1 MASSKSLAARV
12 EALRRELHEH
22 LYRYHV
28 LSAPTISDLEY
39 DALFKELQALEA
51 EHPELRTPDSP
62 TVRVGGTISEK
73 FEKVRHPGPIL
84 SLSNCFDADDVR
96 AWFERIR
103 KLDPR
108 VAEAAFVV
116 EPKIDGLT
124 VVLHYRD
131 GVFVQGATRGD
142 GEIGEDITPNLRT
155 LRKLP
160 LRLRGADEGAG
171 KGRRRAAAAAPPP
184 VLVVRGEAVI
194 YTTDFERF
202 NQAQIAKNGRTFAN
216 PRNTASGAL
225 RNLDT
230 TLTAAVPISLLC
242 YQVVAAEGLTPG
254 TQWETLT
261 YLRDFGFP
269 VSDVARRF
277 TALEDAITYCQ
288 SFADKRDSL
297 PFEIDGMVIKLDD
310 LRLQADLGFVGK
322 DPRGATA
329 FKFPARE
336 VTTQLVDVTVD
347 VGRTGKITPT
357 AVLEPVEVGGVT
369 VRNATLHNFDYIRD
383 NDIRLGD
390 RVLLKRSGDVIP
402 YVIGPVLEA
411 RTGGEKKIKPP
422 KACPSCGEP
431 VQQAEGEVDV
441 FCVNSACPAQLNRV
455 VEYFGAV
462 LDIEGFGEKIAH
474 ASVEQGKV
482 RDVADVF
489 TLSKEALL
497 DLPGFADKKADKLLA
512 AIQAA
517 KTRPL
522 GRLLAALGIRGIG
535 FVAANDLAAHFGSFD
550 ALGAA
555 DAETLQQVDGI
566 GPSASAAVVEWF
578 AEKRNRA
585 VLDKLRAAGVWPT
598 AAPKVASTAAGPF
611 TGQTFVI
618 TGTLPTLGRDEAKEY
633 IEARG
638 GKVTD
643 SVSKKTSYLVLG
655 ESPGS
660 KLAKAQSLGVT
671 ILDEAALRK
680 LGG

>member
-1 MASSKSLAARV
+1 MPSAKNPAARI

-28 LSAPTISDLEY
+28 QSAPTISDQEY
-39 DALFKELQALEA
+39 DALFNELKALEA
-51 EHPELRTPDSP
+51 EHPELRSPDSP
-62 TVRVGGTISEK
+62 TQRVGGFVSER

-84 SLSNCFDADDVR
+84 SLSNCFNADDVR

-103 KLDPR
+103 KLDAR

-124 VVLHYRD
+124 VVLHYQD

-142 GEIGEDITPNLRT
+142 GEVGEDVTPNLRT
-155 LRKLP
+155 IRMLP
-160 LRLRGADEGAG
+160 LRLRAPQTAS
-171 KGRRRAAAAAPPP
+171 KRKTAASAFPQR
-184 VLVVRGEAVI
+184 LVVRGEAVI
-194 YTTDFERF
+194 FTRDFERF
-202 NQAQIAKNGRTFAN
+202 NQAQVAKGARTFAN

-230 TLTAAVPISLLC
+230 TQTAAVPISLLC
-242 YQVVAAEGLTPG
+242 YQIVAADGLTPG
-254 TQWETLT
+254 TQWETLE
-261 YLRDFGFP
+261 YLRGLGFP
-269 VSDVARRF
+269 VAEVARRF
-277 TALEDAITYCQ
+277 TALEDAIAYGQ
-288 SFADKRDSL
+288 SFADKRDTL
-297 PFEIDGMVIKLDD
+297 PFEIDGMVLKLDD
-310 LRLQADLGFVGK
+310 LRLQSDLGFVGK

-336 VTTQLVDVTVD
+336 VTTKLIDVTVD

-402 YVIGPVLEA
+402 YVIGPILEA
-411 RTGGEKKIKPP
+411 RTGSEKKIKPP
-422 KACPSCGEP
+422 KVCPSCGEP
-431 VQQAEGEVDV
+431 VQQAEGEVDIN
-441 FCVNSACPAQLNRV
+441 CVNSACPAQLNRV

-462 LDIEGFGEKIAH
+462 MDIEGFGEKIAH
-474 ASVEQGKV
+474 ASVEQGLV
-482 RDVADVF
+482 RDVADIF
-489 TLSKEALL
+489 TLTKESLL
-497 DLPGFADKKADKLLA
+497 TLPGFADKKADKLLT
-512 AIQAA
+512 AIVAS

-522 GRLLAALGIRGIG
+522 GRLMAALGIRGVG
-535 FVAANDLAAHFGSFD
+535 FVAANDLAGQFGSFD
-550 ALGAA
+550 ALAVA

-578 AEKRNRA
+578 AEKRNQT
-585 VLDKLRAAGVWPT
+585 VLAKLRAAGVWPT
-598 AAPKVASTAAGPF
+598 AAPKPAAAAAGPF

-633 IEARG
+633 IESRG

-660 KLAKAQSLGVT
+660 KLAKAQSLNIPIV
-671 ILDEAALRK
+671 DEAALRK

>member
-1 MASSKSLAARV
+1 MPASKSPADRV
-12 EALRRELHEH
+12 QALRRELHEH

-28 LSAPTISDLEY
+28 LSAPTISDREY
-39 DALFKELQALEA
+39 DALFQELQALEA
-51 EHPELRTPDSP
+51 AHPQLRAPDSP
-62 TVRVGGTISEK
+62 TSRVGGYVSEK
-73 FEKVRHPGPIL
+73 FEKVRHPAPIL

-96 AWFERIR
+96 AWHERIR

-108 VAEAAFVV
+108 VADAAFVV

-124 VVLHYRD
+124 VVLHYTD
-131 GVFVQGATRGD
+131 GVFALGATRGD
-142 GEIGEDITPNLRT
+142 GEIGEVITPNLRT
-155 LRKLP
+155 IRTLP
-160 LRLRGADEGAG
+160 LRLRTPAG
-171 KGRRRAAAAAPPP
+171 SSRRKPAAPSFPAT
-184 VLVVRGEAVI
+184 LVVRGEAVI
-194 YTTDFERF
+194 YTGDFARF
-202 NQAQIAKNGRTFAN
+202 NAAQIAKGARTFAN

-242 YQVVAAEGLTPG
+242 YQIVATDGLAPG
-254 TQWETLT
+254 SQWETLDL
-261 YLRDFGFP
+261 LRSLGFP

-277 TALEDAITYCQ
+277 TALEDAIAYCQ
-288 SFADKRDSL
+288 SFAEKRDTL

-336 VTTQLVDVTVD
+336 VTTTLLDVTVD

-369 VRNATLHNFDYIRD
+369 VRNATLHNFDYIND

-402 YVIGPVLEA
+402 YVIGPIIEA
-411 RTGGEKKIKPP
+411 RKGGEKKIRPP

-431 VQQAEGEVDV
+431 VQQVEGEVDV
-441 FCVNSACPAQLNRV
+441 YCVNSACPAQLNRV

-462 LDIEGFGEKIAH
+462 LDIEGFGEKVAH
-474 ASVEQGKV
+474 ASVEQGLV
-482 RDVADVF
+482 RDVADIF
-489 TLSKEALL
+489 ALDKAALL
-497 DLPGFADKKADKLLA
+497 TLPGFADKKADKLLA
-512 AIQAA
+512 AIAA
-517 KTRPL
+517 VKDRPL

-535 FVAANDLAAHFGSFD
+535 SVAANDLAAHFGSFD
-550 ALGAA
+550 ALAVA
-555 DAETLQQVDGI
+555 DADTLQQVDGI
-566 GPSASAAVVEWF
+566 GPSASVAVVEWF
-578 AEKRNRA
+578 AEKRNQA
-585 VLDKLRAAGVWPT
+585 MLAKLRAAGVWPT
-598 AAPKVASTAAGPF
+598 AAAKPAAATAGPF
-611 TGQTFVI
+611 AGQTFVI
-618 TGTLPTLGRDEAKEY
+618 TGTLPTLGRDEAKAY
-633 IEARG
+633 IEDRG

-660 KLAKAQSLGVT
+660 KLAKAQSLGIP
-671 ILDEAALRK
+671 ILDEGALK
-680 LGG
+680 SLGG

>member
-1 MASSKSLAARV
+1 MPAAKSPAARV
-12 EALRRELHEH
+12 EVLRRDLHEH
-22 LYRYHV
+22 IYRYYV
-28 LSAPTISDLEY
+28 LSAPTISDQEY

-51 EHPELRTPDSP
+51 EHPDLRTPDSP
-62 TVRVGGTISEK
+62 TLRVGGFVSDK
-73 FEKVRHPGPIL
+73 FEKVRHPAPIL
-84 SLSNCFDADDVR
+84 SLSNCFNADDVR

-103 KLDPR
+103 KLDAR

-124 VVLHYRD
+124 VVLHYQD
-131 GVFVQGATRGD
+131 GAFVQGATRGD
-142 GEIGEDITPNLRT
+142 GEIGEDVTPNLRT
-155 LRKLP
+155 IRMLP
-160 LRLRGADEGAG
+160 LRFREAPAKGG
-171 KGRRRAAAAAPPP
+171 KKRAAAPAFPPRI
-184 VLVVRGEAVI
+184 VVRGEAVI
-194 YTTDFERF
+194 FTADFAKF
-202 NQAQIAKNGRTFAN
+202 NDAQIAKGARTFAN

-230 TLTAAVPISLLC
+230 SLTAAVPISLLC
-242 YQVVAAEGLTPG
+242 YQIVAADGLTPG

-261 YLRDFGFP
+261 FLRDLGFP
-269 VSDVARRF
+269 VSDVAKRF
-277 TALEDAITYCQ
+277 TALEDAIAYCE
-288 SFADKRDSL
+288 SFAEKRDTL

-336 VTTQLVDVTVD
+336 VTTKLIDVTVD

-383 NDIRLGD
+383 NDIRLND

-402 YVIGPVLEA
+402 YVIGPIIEA
-411 RTGGEKKIKPP
+411 RTGAEKKIKPP

-455 VEYFGAV
+455 IEYFGAV
-462 LDIEGFGEKIAH
+462 LDIEGFGEKVAQ
-474 ASVEQGKV
+474 AGVAQGLV
-482 RDVADVF
+482 RDVADIF
-489 TLSKEALL
+489 TLSKDALL
-497 DLPGFADKKADKLLA
+497 TLPGFADKKAEKLLA
-512 AIQAA
+512 AIAGA
-517 KTRPL
+517 KDRPL
-522 GRLLAALGIRGIG
+522 GRVLAGLGIRGIG
-535 FVAANDLAAHFGSFD
+535 FVAANDLAGHFGSFD
-550 ALGAA
+550 ALAAA
-555 DAETLQQVDGI
+555 DADTLQQVDGI

-578 AEKRNRA
+578 AEKRNQA
-585 VLDKLRAAGVWPT
+585 VLAKLRAAGVWPT
-598 AAPKVASTAAGPF
+598 AAPKPTTASAGPF
-611 TGQTFVI
+611 VGQTFVI
-618 TGTLPTLGRDEAKEY
+618 TGTLPTLGRDDAKAY

-643 SVSKKTSYLVLG
+643 SVSKKTSFLVLG

-660 KLAKAQSLGVT
+660 KLAKAQSLDIP
-671 ILDEAALRK
+671 ILDEAALK
-680 LGG
+680 ALGG